1 MTVLSWHRFLATQFT
16 MLMLLVVPY
25 RNSSPRCQHY
35 WPRHVAIVG
44 TLQRELKFGP
54 PTYGENPATDQKY
67 SVPILRLSHPIS
79 MCADAVGDAMAGVT
93 EIQIQ
98 LTPARASQLYDQR
111 IQVFGTIGP
120 AGMAHD
126 FTQVI
131 LTPDSVLSAPKLAE
145 RAKQSE

>member
-1 MTVLSWHRFLATQFT
+1 
-16 MLMLLVVPY
+16 
-25 RNSSPRCQHY
+25 
-35 WPRHVAIVG
+35 
-44 TLQRELKFGP
+44 
-54 PTYGENPATDQKY
+54 
-67 SVPILRLSHPIS
+67 
-79 MCADAVGDAMAGVT
+79 MAGVT